1 MKLFTK
7 KFWNKVEF
15 WQKITAGLI
24 LGVIVG
30 VIFGKDAVILKP
42 IGDVFIRLIKMIIV
56 PMIYLSIVIGMTGI
70 QDSASLSRLSI
81 KSIIAFLLTTS
92 FAIVIGFT
100 TAHILKPGVGIS
112 LESLGFA
119 GTPPREAPAGFDA
132 LSLLYDAIPDNALNA
147 LVSGKL
153 LQVVFFSFFTGI
165 IINQLGKEK
174 VLIVRG
180 FQLAAKVVFKMIHL
194 ILKLAPYGAF
204 SLTASIVGTQG
215 IGAVQNLGMLVFSLI
230 TAMSVQYVIFGIMI
244 LVFVRVSPMPFYRKS
259 LEYQSLA
266 FSTSSSKATL
276 ATTMDVCSNKL
287 GISKNSTSFV
297 LPLGA
302 AINMDGMAIYL
313 GICALFFAQA
323 YNIDLNTVDYFLI
336 ILTSTLGSIGAAG
349 MPSGTIIM
357 LPMVLSSVNI
367 PIEGVAFIAGID
379 RILDM
384 MRTTLNIT
392 GDAAIT
398 LLIDA
403 SEGTLNKTI
412 YNTDSSKLA
421 EGEEGLSKVFDKIS
435 K

>member
-1 MKLFTK
+1 MVLFTK
-7 KFWNKVEF
+7 KFWQSIEF

-30 VIFGKDAVILKP
+30 VIFEENAIILKP
-42 IGDVFIRLIKMIIV
+42 VGDIFIRLIKMIIV
-56 PMIYLSIVIGMTGI
+56 PLIYLSIVIGMTGI
-70 QDSASLSRLSI
+70 QDSSSLSRLSL
-81 KSIIAFLLTTS
+81 KSIIAFLSTTS
-92 FAIVIGFT
+92 FAIVIGLA
-100 TAHILKPGVGIS
+100 TAYLLKPGLGIN
-112 LESLGFA
+112 LEALGFPSA
-119 GTPPREAPAGFDA
+119 ESRPESGFDVVA
-132 LSLLYDAIPDNALNA
+132 LLYGAIPDNALNA

-165 IINQLGKEK
+165 IINQLGREK
-174 VLIVRG
+174 KPIVKG

-194 ILKLAPYGAF
+194 ILKLAPYAAF
-204 SLTASIVGTQG
+204 ALIASIVGTQG
-215 IGAVQNLGMLVFSLI
+215 IGAITNLGMLIFSLI
-230 TAMSVQYVIFGIMI
+230 TAMSVQYLIFGLMI
-244 LVFVRVSPMPFYRKS
+244 FVFARLSPIPFYKKS
-259 LEYQSLA
+259 IEYQSLA

-287 GISKNSTSFV
+287 GISKSSTSFV

-313 GICALFFAQA
+313 GICTLFFAQA
-323 YNIDLNTVDYFLI
+323 YNIDLSTVDYFVI

-357 LPMVLSSVNI
+357 LPMVLSAVGI

-392 GDAAIT
+392 GDATIT
-398 LLIDA
+398 LLVDA
-403 SEGTLNKTI
+403 SENTLNKKI
-412 YNTDSSKLA
+412 YNTESHKLP
-421 EGEEGLSKVFDKIS
+421 EGEEGESKIFEKTS

>member
-1 MKLFTK
+1 MVLFTK
-7 KFWNKVEF
+7 KFWQNIEF
-15 WQKITAGLI
+15 WQKITAGLV
-24 LGVIVG
+24 LGIIVG
-30 VIFGKDAVILKP
+30 VVFGDSATILKP

-56 PMIYLSIVIGMTGI
+56 PLIYLSIVIGMTGI
-70 QDSASLSRLSI
+70 QDSSSLSRLSL
-81 KSIIAFLLTTS
+81 KSIIAFLCTTS
-92 FAIVIGFT
+92 FAIVIGLT
-100 TAHILKPGVGIS
+100 TAYVLQPGMGIN
-112 LESLGFA
+112 LEALGF
-119 GTPPREAPAGFDA
+119 PRVSRGGANFDGIA
-132 LSLLYDAIPDNALNA
+132 LLYDAIPDNALNA

-165 IINQLGKEK
+165 IINQLGREK
-174 VLIVRG
+174 KPIVKG

-215 IGAVQNLGMLVFSLI
+215 IGAITNLGMLVFSLI
-230 TAMSVQYVIFGIMI
+230 TAMTVQYLIFGLMI
-244 LVFVRVSPMPFYRKS
+244 FVFARVSPIPFYKKS

-313 GICALFFAQA
+313 GICTLFFAQA
-323 YNIDLNTVDYFLI
+323 YNVDLSTVDYI
-336 ILTSTLGSIGAAG
+336 IIVLTSTLGSIGAAG

-357 LPMVLSSVNI
+357 LPMVLSAVGI
-367 PIEGVAFIAGID
+367 PIEGIAFIAGID

-392 GDAAIT
+392 GDATIT
-398 LLIDA
+398 LLVDA
-403 SEGTLNKTI
+403 SEKTFNRKI
-412 YNTDSSKLA
+412 YNTESSKLH
-421 EGEEGLSKVFDKIS
+421 EGEEGESKIFEKVS

>member
-7 KFWNKVEF
+7 KFWSKVEF
-15 WQKITAGLI
+15 WQKITAGLV

-56 PMIYLSIVIGMTGI
+56 PLIYLSIVIGMTGI
-70 QDSASLSRLSI
+70 QDSSSLSRLSI
-81 KSIIAFLLTTS
+81 KSIAAFLLTTS
-92 FAIVIGFT
+92 FAIVIGLT

-112 LESLGFA
+112 LESLGFPELSRE
-119 GTPPREAPAGFDA
+119 TPGRFDA

-244 LVFVRVSPMPFYRKS
+244 VVFARVSPIPFYKKS

-276 ATTMDVCSNKL
+276 ATTMNVCSNKL

-313 GICALFFAQA
+313 GICTLFFAQA
-323 YNIDLNTVDYFLI
+323 YNIDLTTIDYFLI

-357 LPMVLSSVNI
+357 LPMVLSAVNI

-398 LLIDA
+398 LLVDA
-403 SEGTLNKTI
+403 SEGTFNKTI
-412 YNTDSSKLA
+412 YNTDSAKLS

>member
-1 MKLFTK
+1 MVLFTK
-7 KFWNKVEF
+7 KFWQNIEF

-24 LGVIVG
+24 LGIIVG
-30 VIFGKDAVILKP
+30 VIFEENAIVLKP

-56 PMIYLSIVIGMTGI
+56 PLIYLSIVIGMTGI
-70 QDSASLSRLSI
+70 QDSSSLSRLSL
-81 KSIIAFLLTTS
+81 KSIIAFLCTTS
-92 FAIVIGFT
+92 FAIVIGLA
-100 TAHILKPGVGIS
+100 TAYLLKPGIGIN
-112 LESLGFA
+112 LEALGF
-119 GTPPREAPAGFDA
+119 PRAASRSSAGFDGVA
-132 LSLLYDAIPDNALNA
+132 LLYDAIPDNALNA

-165 IINQLGKEK
+165 IINQLGREK
-174 VLIVRG
+174 KPIVKG
-180 FQLAAKVVFKMIHL
+180 FQLAARVVFKMIHL

-204 SLTASIVGTQG
+204 ALTASIVGTQG
-215 IGAVQNLGMLVFSLI
+215 IGAITNLGMLIFSLI
-230 TAMSVQYVIFGIMI
+230 TAMSVQYLIFGLMI
-244 LVFVRVSPMPFYRKS
+244 FAFARVSPIPFYKKS

-313 GICALFFAQA
+313 GICTLFFAQA
-323 YNIDLNTVDYFLI
+323 YNIDLATVDYVII

-357 LPMVLSSVNI
+357 LPMVLSSVGI
-367 PIEGVAFIAGID
+367 PIEGIAFIAGID

-392 GDAAIT
+392 GDATIT
-398 LLIDA
+398 LLVDA
-403 SEGTLNKTI
+403 SEKTFNKTI
-412 YNTDSSKLA
+412 YNTESSKLH
-421 EGEEGLSKVFDKIS
+421 EGEEGASKIFDKTS

>member
-1 MKLFTK
+1 MRRVKNLWK
-7 KFWNKVEF
+7 KTEF
-15 WQKITAGLI
+15 WQKITAGLV
-24 LGVIVG
+24 LGVIAG
-30 VIFGKDAVILKP
+30 VIFEGDAIVLKP
-42 IGDVFIRLIKMIIV
+42 IGDIFIRLIKMIIV
-56 PMIYLSIVIGMTGI
+56 PLIYLSIVIGMTGI
-70 QDSASLSRLSI
+70 SDSSSLSRLSI
-81 KSIIAFLLTTS
+81 KSIVAFLFTTS
-92 FAIVIGFT
+92 FAIVIGLT
-100 TAHILKPGVGIS
+100 TAYILQPGKGIN
-112 LESLGFA
+112 LAGLGFPLGERSSA
-119 GTPPREAPAGFDA
+119 THFDGIA
-132 LSLLYDAIPDNALNA
+132 LLYDAIPDNALNA

-174 VLIVRG
+174 KLIVTG

-204 SLTASIVGTQG
+204 ALTASIVGTQG
-215 IGAVQNLGMLVFSLI
+215 IGALQNLGMLVFSLI
-230 TAMSVQYVIFGIMI
+230 TAMSVQYIIFGIMI
-244 LVFVRVSPMPFYRKS
+244 WAFVRVSPMPFYKKS

-276 ATTMDVCSNKL
+276 ATTMDVCKNKL
-287 GISKNSTSFV
+287 GVSKNSTSFV

-313 GICALFFAQA
+313 GICTLFFAQA
-323 YNIDLNTVDYFLI
+323 YNIDLTTTDYLLI
-336 ILTSTLGSIGAAG
+336 ILTATLGSIGAAG

-357 LPMVLSSVNI
+357 LPMVLSAINI

-398 LLIDA
+398 MIVDA
-403 SEGTLNKTI
+403 SEKTFNKTI
-412 YNTDSSKLA
+412 YNTDSSNLPEGPEGQSKL
-421 EGEEGLSKVFDKIS
+421 FDKV
-435 K
+435 KK

>member
-1 MKLFTK
+1 MVLFTK
-7 KFWNKVEF
+7 KFWQNIEF

-30 VIFGKDAVILKP
+30 VIFEENAIVLKP

-56 PMIYLSIVIGMTGI
+56 PLIYLSIVIGMTGI
-70 QDSASLSRLSI
+70 QDSSSLSRLSL
-81 KSIIAFLLTTS
+81 KSIIAFLSTTS
-92 FAIVIGFT
+92 FAIVIGLS
-100 TAHILKPGVGIS
+100 TAYLLKPGIGIN
-112 LESLGFA
+112 LEALGF
-119 GTPPREAPAGFDA
+119 PAASRSSVGFDGI
-132 LSLLYDAIPDNALNA
+132 SLLYDAIPDNALNA

-174 VLIVRG
+174 KPIVKG

-194 ILKLAPYGAF
+194 ILKLAPYAAF
-204 SLTASIVGTQG
+204 ALIASIVGTQG
-215 IGAVQNLGMLVFSLI
+215 IGSIMTLGMLIFSLI
-230 TAMSVQYVIFGIMI
+230 TAMAIQYLIFGLMI
-244 LVFVRVSPMPFYRKS
+244 FAFARLSPIPFYKKS
-259 LEYQSLA
+259 VEYQSLA

-287 GISKNSTSFV
+287 GISKSSTSFV

-313 GICALFFAQA
+313 GICSLFFAQA
-323 YNIDLNTVDYFLI
+323 YNLDLSTVDYIII

-357 LPMVLSSVNI
+357 LPMVLSAVGI

-392 GDAAIT
+392 GDATIT
-398 LLIDA
+398 LLVDA
-403 SEGTLNKTI
+403 SEKTLNRDI
-412 YNTDSSKLA
+412 YNTESSKLY
-421 EGEEGLSKVFDKIS
+421 EGEEGASKIFDKTS